1 MGLRHQGEPLG
12 AYMKAIVYHKYG
24 SPELIEAK
32 KLTPVIDRRYTLS
45 EVPEAIRYSEQGHAR
60 GKVVI
65 TLEDEGNDNEHHHR
79 RVTT

>member
-1 MGLRHQGEPLG
+1 MFVASINKEDLALL
-12 AYMKAIVYHKYG
+12 K
-24 SPELIEAK
+24 ELIEAK

-45 EVPEAIRYSEQGHAR
+45 EVPEAIRYSERGHAR

-79 RVTT
+79 RVTS